1 MHEQSKNHISLI
13 LCMIWQ
19 SPSPSHPSAA
29 HQLRWGDREM
39 GTAISC
45 TKCSQVAGLIQKLVE
60 IPRSSKVPSLRP
72 AVLRAAAFRSNILR
86 SDRNR

>member
-1 MHEQSKNHISLI
+1 MLRKVTH
-13 LCMIWQ
+13 CAG
-19 SPSPSHPSAA
+19 PVSANTRP

-60 IPRSSKVPSLRP
+60 TPRSSKVPSLRSFQLKERFGLD
-72 AVLRAAAFRSNILR
+72 A
-86 SDRNR
+86 